1 MVFVRRRILTVS
13 LDGTPLWE
21 SASVPGEGAGS
32 PQASNDG
39 RHIAVTH
46 NFNQQG
52 HFSIFD
58 IEFESNEPIYQYQ
71 STLRVFEQATP
82 FSAIG

>member
-1 MVFVRRRILTVS
+1 MS
-13 LDGTPLWE
+13 LDGVPIWE
-21 SASVPGEGAGS
+21 SARVPGEGAGS

-39 RHIAVTH
+39 RHIVITH

-52 HFSIFD
+52 YFSIFD
-58 IEFESNEPIYQYQ
+58 IESESNEPIYQYQ
-71 STLRVFEQATP
+71 SNLTVFEETTP